1 MFIRHWVVFTEC
13 FLLSMSV
20 FLSFFLPLLHSL
32 GLIGHFFVSPFNLLY
47 LLGKILVVALEF
59 KIKYKYQICI

>member
-1 MFIRHWVVFTEC
+1 MFIRHWVVFTKC
-13 FLLSMSV
+13 FLLFTSV

-32 GLIGHFFVSPFNLLY
+32 GHFFVSPFNLLY